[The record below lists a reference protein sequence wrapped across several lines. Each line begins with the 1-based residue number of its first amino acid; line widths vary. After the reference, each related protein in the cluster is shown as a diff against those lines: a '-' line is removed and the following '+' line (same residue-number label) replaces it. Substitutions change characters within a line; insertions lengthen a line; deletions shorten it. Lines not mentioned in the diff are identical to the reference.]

1 MNNFKDSYELDE
13 VLDLLYVAIHQFLEK
28 KLRSELDQDVI
39 DISVEIENHGGLKV
53 TIDLYL
59 EISPFSKHDVK
70 KVAEEALS
78 HAGKLADEIIP
89 NLVITLR

>member
-13 VLDLLYVAIHQFLEK
+13 ILDLLYVTIHQFLENR
-28 KLRSELDQDVI
+28 LRSELDQDVI
-39 DISVEIENHGGLKV
+39 DISIETEPQGGLKV

-59 EISPFSKHDVK
+59 EISPFSKYDVE

-78 HAGKLADEIIP
+78 RAGKLADEIIP
-89 NLVITLR
+89 NLVINLR